1 MDIIVAHLRTM
12 TKFSKPE
19 NDRKV
24 ITKARKC
31 LMCAEPFQ
39 SEGPQN
45 RICRKCKSSQTYRDG
60 ETPYGL

>member
-1 MDIIVAHLRTM
+1 MDIIVAHLLVM

-31 LMCAEPFQ
+31 LMCAEAFQ

>member
-1 MDIIVAHLRTM
+1 M